1 MGFAPTSLG
10 RRAQSVQVEYSS
22 AGAAFRLKPA
32 GRENRYVWLP
42 PSGGRLPTAVPN
54 PLNRY
59 NYQLM
64 SKSSSLTVRDTP
76 VQATSVSGPLVVHAD
91 SMLVQTDRRI
101 ELVDITDTVMDLV
114 RKCGVREGMASL
126 WSMHTTCALIINEAQ
141 KALHADITRVLE
153 EMVDRDAEWM
163 HNDPQHSDCDRMN
176 ADSHLRAMLL
186 GHSVTLQI
194 SAGEPVL
201 GQWQRVIVAE
211 MDGPRARSI
220 RIQALGVA

>member
-1 MGFAPTSLG
+1 
-10 RRAQSVQVEYSS
+10 
-22 AGAAFRLKPA
+22 
-32 GRENRYVWLP
+32 
-42 PSGGRLPTAVPN
+42 
-54 PLNRY
+54 
-59 NYQLM
+59 M
-64 SKSSSLTVRDTP
+64 SKRSSLTIRDTP
-76 VQATSVSGPLVVHAD
+76 VQAASVSGPLVVRAD
-91 SMLVQTDRRI
+91 SLLVQTDRRI
-101 ELVDITDTVMDLV
+101 ELVDITDAVMDLV

-163 HNDPQHSDCDRMN
+163 HNDPEHSDCDRMN

-186 GHSVTLQI
+186 GHSITLQI
-194 SAGEPVL
+194 SGGEPVL

-220 RIQALGVA
+220 RVQALGVGWTRAACDVLVHVRDVRRAAGPCDVRDAGEAHQRQRGQADQA

>member
-1 MGFAPTSLG
+1 MNPGPPAPGSRTP
-10 RRAQSVQVEYSS
+10 EPKYN
-22 AGAAFRLKPA
+22 
-32 GRENRYVWLP
+32 RE
-42 PSGGRLPTAVPN
+42 
-54 PLNRY
+54 
-59 NYQLM
+59 LM
-64 SKSSSLTVRDTP
+64 SKSSSLTVRGTP
-76 VQATSVSGPLVVHAD
+76 VQSTSVTGPIVVHAD

-101 ELVDITDTVMDLV
+101 ELVDITDAVMDLV

-186 GHSVTLQI
+186 GRSVTLQI
-194 SAGEPVL
+194 SGGEPVL

-220 RIQALGVA
+220 RLQLMGMA